1 MSTFGDI
8 LKELRLKHGLT
19 QKAVAEH
26 LSISPAAYSLYEK
39 GKREPK
45 YETLEKIANLFNVS
59 VGYLVSGQKD
69 YIYTISSV
77 DPKYFNQLQNLFEEF
92 IKKQQSKDVSI
103 NITGNAKKYLSTYLD
118 CDEYTEE
125 ELEEIRK
132 FAEFIKSKRK
142 DTEEQP

>member
-59 VGYLVSGQKD
+59 VGYLVPLDRK
-69 YIYTISSV
+69 IT
-77 DPKYFNQLQNLFEEF
+77 F
-92 IKKQQSKDVSI
+92 IQFR
-103 NITGNAKKYLSTYLD
+103 L
-118 CDEYTEE
+118 
-125 ELEEIRK
+125 
-132 FAEFIKSKRK
+132 
-142 DTEEQP
+142 